1 MRAFIGRLGLF
12 LLLFGAADAWAEE
25 GVLDGVWLFSR
36 TGEGPTEN
44 AVIFAGGWQ
53 TVIVRERVYPP
64 QRFIFDGERLT
75 LPDQHDWP
83 GETIRFS
90 GPDRFTAS
98 NGTEPLVH
106 WRGRAAEPMGA
117 VIHLAGSGFA
127 GDLARDVLA
136 VWADGGSELPLI
148 EAVGV
153 QPSIALMPGTGSR
166 IWGWGMLVALPDR
179 AAMPALDGIAVDTI
193 DGPVPFHRHPRRPL
207 VLATDPRNTDLIDAF
222 MAY

>member
-1 MRAFIGRLGLF
+1 MRALARRLGIV
-12 LLLFGAADAWAEE
+12 LLLLGATAASAEE

-44 AVIFAGGWQ
+44 AVIFADGWQ
-53 TVIVRERVYPP
+53 TVIVRETVYPP
-64 QRFIFDGERLT
+64 QRYDFDGQRLT

-83 GETIRFS
+83 VETIRFN

-106 WRGRAAEPMGA
+106 WRGRAEEPMGA
-117 VIHLAGSGFA
+117 VVHLARHGFV

-136 VWADGGSELPLI
+136 VWAEGDSERPLI

-153 QPSIALMPGTGSR
+153 RPSIALMPGTGSR
-166 IWGWGMLVALPDR
+166 LWGWGMLVALPDR
-179 AAMPALDGIAVDTI
+179 AAMPDLDGIAVDTI
-193 DGPVPFHRHPRRPL
+193 DGPVPFHRHPTRPL